1 LNNQKWRLRLVGK
14 RERWGLTG
22 RGWLVLVCLVLG
34 LVWGV
39 GPRIY
44 PFFAVVQ
51 PIEAE
56 ALVIEGWVTDDN
68 LEDAAAEFRS
78 RPYQY
83 LLTTG
88 ATLTQGHY
96 LSAYKTYADLAQAT
110 LIKIGIAPDRII
122 AIPSPKVKR
131 DRTYTSAV
139 TLQEWLDQNPGKIH
153 RINLMTPGV
162 HARRSWTLFKKALG
176 NRVEIGIIAIPD
188 RDYNAQSWWTSS
200 EGVKKVVFEAIGY
213 FYAAVFNLVE

>member
-1 LNNQKWRLRLVGK
+1 VGADLAGLVGFGLSSLGIS
-14 RERWGLTG
+14 WGI
-22 RGWLVLVCLVLG
+22 
-34 LVWGV
+34 

-88 ATLTQGHY
+88 AQLSRGHY
-96 LSAYKTYADLAQAT
+96 LSVYKTYADLAQAT
-110 LIKIGIAPDRII
+110 LIKIGIEPERII
-122 AIPSPKVKR
+122 AVPSPQVKR

-139 TLQEWLDQNPGKIH
+139 SLQAWFDQNPGKIH

-162 HARRSWTLFKKALG
+162 HARRSWKLFKKALG
-176 NRVEIGIIAIPD
+176 QRVEIGIIAVTDP
-188 RDYNAQSWWTSS
+188 DYNPQSWWTSS

-213 FYAAVFNLVE
+213 VYATVFNLVE